1 MNTHAISIRCLHLNP
16 TGYNLDAYYLAVN
29 IMATTEHTIQVL
41 IACFFAIWIRNPLA
55 SSASFI
61 VHFVLLAWVVVS
73 WSLLIPMVTPPES
86 VMIVGAFFFVFC
98 GLMFSGA
105 FPPILYYQIYEEGGF
120 KEIFAGWI
128 AATRFFFEA
137 ITVGE
142 CK

>member
-1 MNTHAISIRCLHLNP
+1 MHLTP
-16 TGYNLDAYYLAVN
+16 PPSFFKAASGYDLNAYYVAVN

-41 IACFFAIWIRNPLA
+41 IAAFFAIWIRNPLA
-55 SSASFI
+55 SSASFV

-105 FPPILYYQIYEEGGF
+105 FPPILYYQIYEGGF
-120 KEIFAGWI
+120 REIFAGWI
-128 AATRFFFEA
+128 AATR
-137 ITVGE
+137 
-142 CK
+142 